1 MNLTK
6 ISIFILLLTL
16 LSSGFATKTVNLVTS
31 GTQTLNLIYQEP
43 QSGEELRVQVQTN
56 LDSVL
61 GNDKVSTAICVNT
74 GSSTY
79 TVSDG
84 TTVDAFAFMFSCAVS
99 GGCTDSQGV
108 GVTFFGSTAQYSSS
122 NWNWKVN
129 TRVDISPVNVGTE
142 AGDGTTITSTFRLP
156 SNYASWSKV
165 PSQDETVYL
174 KCFGVFNVATGS
186 GTINSDQTVTSWGT
200 QSTTVT
206 VTASDLD
213 GSSDGSSDGTSGAI
227 GQFSLISWASLM
239 ATLVVSTLLF

>member
-1 MNLTK
+1 MDLRK
-6 ISIFILLLTL
+6 IQTLVLLFSLI
-16 LSSGFATKTVNLVTS
+16 SAGFATKTVNLVTS

-43 QSGEELRVQVQTN
+43 QSGEELRVQVQVN

-61 GNDKVSTAICVNT
+61 GNGNVATAICANT
-74 GSSTY
+74 GTTTFSL
-79 TVSDG
+79 SDG
-84 TTVDAFAFMFSCAVS
+84 ATVEAFAFMFSCAVS

-108 GVTFFGSTAQYSSS
+108 GVTFFGSTTQFSSS

-156 SNYASWSKV
+156 SNYADWSNV
-165 PSQDETVYL
+165 PRQDVTAYL
-174 KCFGVFNVATGS
+174 KCFGIFNVATAS
-186 GTINSDQTVTSWGT
+186 GNINADQTVTSWGA

-213 GSSDGSSDGTSGAI
+213 GSSSGTSGAL
-227 GQFSLISWASLM
+227 GQFSLIKVGILM
-239 ATLVVSTLLF
+239 MTFAVSSFLY